1 MDNDQKSVVDFAD
14 FQKID
19 IRIGRITEVLP
30 FPRARNPSYKVAVD
44 LGSLGVRWSSAQIT
58 SYPIEAL
65 IGRQVACVCNF
76 APRNVAG
83 FASEVLILG
92 ARDADGNVIVL
103 SPTSTVQLGQTV
115 F

>member
-1 MDNDQKSVVDFAD
+1 MGEDQKPVVDFTD

-44 LGSLGVRWSSAQIT
+44 LGPLGVRWSSAQIT
-58 SYPIEAL
+58 SYSVEAL
-65 IGRQVACVCNF
+65 IGKEVACVCNF
-76 APRNVAG
+76 ALRNIAG
-83 FASEVLILG
+83 FASEILILG
-92 ARDADGNVIVL
+92 ARDTNGNVIVL
-103 SPTSTVQLGQTV
+103 SPTSEIQVGQTV